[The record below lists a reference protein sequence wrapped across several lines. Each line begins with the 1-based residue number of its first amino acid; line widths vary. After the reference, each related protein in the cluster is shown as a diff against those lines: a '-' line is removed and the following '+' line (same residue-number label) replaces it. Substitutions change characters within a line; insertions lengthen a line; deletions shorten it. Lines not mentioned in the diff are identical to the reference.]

1 MRINKSSN
9 TWKLHQEKCRNVLY
23 ITGILFQFHN
33 FNWIMNNLIKNKY
46 EKNIQEPSQ
55 IFLHIQD
62 VKKSPRFQ
70 DYSQKE

>member
-1 MRINKSSN
+1 
-9 TWKLHQEKCRNVLY
+9 
-23 ITGILFQFHN
+23 
-33 FNWIMNNLIKNKY
+33 MNNLIKNKY

-55 IFLHIQD
+55 LFLHIQD